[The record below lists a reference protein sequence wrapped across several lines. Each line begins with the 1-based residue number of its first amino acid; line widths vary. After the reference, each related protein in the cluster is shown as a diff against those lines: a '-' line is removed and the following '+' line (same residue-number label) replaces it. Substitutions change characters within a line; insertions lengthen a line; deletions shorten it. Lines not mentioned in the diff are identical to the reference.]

1 MEKAQKIKTYVLLHV
16 LMLIF
21 SLSPVCSKLAG
32 QQPFLS
38 FKFVLFYGL
47 VILLLG
53 IYALLWQ
60 QIIKRMPLTTAY
72 ANKAVTVVWGMV
84 WGALL
89 FQEDITLEEPV
100 IIKQGGKYGVKIHS
114 EAPSIHLIRANIE
127 TEIAPIVG
135 SEQQAQDLIT
145 YIHDRKDSE
154 GGIWS
159 TNIFGKS
166 VEELVMDGMR
176 NKMAMIGDESQV
188 KLQDTMQKIVND
200 SNGGM
205 VCIII

>member
-72 ANKAVTVVWGMV
+72 ANKAVT
-84 WGALL
+84 GAW
-89 FQEDITLEEPV
+89 FGER
-100 IIKQGGKYGVKIHS
+100 YFFRKI
-114 EAPSIHLIRANIE
+114 LRC
-127 TEIAPIVG
+127 
-135 SEQQAQDLIT
+135 
-145 YIHDRKDSE
+145 
-154 GGIWS
+154 
-159 TNIFGKS
+159 KS
-166 VEELVMDGMR
+166 VLERQLLWW
-176 NKMAMIGDESQV
+176 A
-188 KLQDTMQKIVND
+188 
-200 SNGGM
+200 
-205 VCIII
+205 

>member
-84 WGALL
+84 WGAVT
-89 FQEDITLEEPV
+89 FSGRYYAAKV
-100 IIKQGGKYGVKIHS
+100 YWSGNYCGG
-114 EAPSIHLIRANIE
+114 RNI
-127 TEIAPIVG
+127 
-135 SEQQAQDLIT
+135 
-145 YIHDRKDSE
+145 
-154 GGIWS
+154 
-159 TNIFGKS
+159 
-166 VEELVMDGMR
+166 
-176 NKMAMIGDESQV
+176 
-188 KLQDTMQKIVND
+188 
-200 SNGGM
+200 
-205 VCIII
+205 VCILGQQITEEEGNR

>member
-1 MEKAQKIKTYVLLHV
+1 MEKAQKIKTYVLLHA

-38 FKFVLFYGL
+38 FKFIFFYGL

-89 FQEDITLEEPV
+89 FQEDITPQKCIGAA
-100 IIKQGGKYGVKIHS
+100 IIVAGVMLYAFSDGKTSK
-114 EAPSIHLIRANIE
+114 EA
-127 TEIAPIVG
+127 
-135 SEQQAQDLIT
+135 
-145 YIHDRKDSE
+145 
-154 GGIWS
+154 
-159 TNIFGKS
+159 S
-166 VEELVMDGMR
+166 VD
-176 NKMAMIGDESQV
+176 D
-188 KLQDTMQKIVND
+188 
-200 SNGGM
+200 
-205 VCIII
+205 

>member
-72 ANKAVTVVWGMV
+72 ANKAVTVVWGRV

-89 FQEDITLEEPV
+89 FQEDITLQKCIGAAIIVVGV
-100 IIKQGGKYGVKIHS
+100 IVYAFS
-114 EAPSIHLIRANIE
+114 
-127 TEIAPIVG
+127 
-135 SEQQAQDLIT
+135 
-145 YIHDRKDSE
+145 
-154 GGIWS
+154 
-159 TNIFGKS
+159 
-166 VEELVMDGMR
+166 
-176 NKMAMIGDESQV
+176 
-188 KLQDTMQKIVND
+188 D
-200 SNGGM
+200 SNSQKRRATDD
-205 VCIII
+205 

>member
-1 MEKAQKIKTYVLLHV
+1 MEKAQKIKTYVLLHA

-38 FKFVLFYGL
+38 FKFIFFYGF

-89 FQEDITLEEPV
+89 FQEDITPQKCIGTA
-100 IIKQGGKYGVKIHS
+100 IIVAGVMLYAFSDSKIS
-114 EAPSIHLIRANIE
+114 KEA
-127 TEIAPIVG
+127 
-135 SEQQAQDLIT
+135 
-145 YIHDRKDSE
+145 
-154 GGIWS
+154 
-159 TNIFGKS
+159 S
-166 VEELVMDGMR
+166 VD
-176 NKMAMIGDESQV
+176 D
-188 KLQDTMQKIVND
+188 
-200 SNGGM
+200 
-205 VCIII
+205 

>member
-1 MEKAQKIKTYVLLHV
+1 MEKAQKIKTYVLLHA

-38 FKFVLFYGL
+38 FKFIFFYGF

-89 FQEDITLEEPV
+89 FQEDITPQKCIGAASIVAGVMLYAFSD
-100 IIKQGGKYGVKIHS
+100 GKTSK
-114 EAPSIHLIRANIE
+114 EASA
-127 TEIAPIVG
+127 
-135 SEQQAQDLIT
+135 D
-145 YIHDRKDSE
+145 D
-154 GGIWS
+154 
-159 TNIFGKS
+159 
-166 VEELVMDGMR
+166 
-176 NKMAMIGDESQV
+176 
-188 KLQDTMQKIVND
+188 
-200 SNGGM
+200 
-205 VCIII
+205 

>member
-1 MEKAQKIKTYVLLHV
+1 MEKAQKIKTYVLLHA

-38 FKFVLFYGL
+38 FKFIFFYGL

-89 FQEDITLEEPV
+89 FQEDITPQKCIGAA
-100 IIKQGGKYGVKIHS
+100 IIVAGVMLYAFSDGKTSK
-114 EAPSIHLIRANIE
+114 EASA
-127 TEIAPIVG
+127 
-135 SEQQAQDLIT
+135 D
-145 YIHDRKDSE
+145 D
-154 GGIWS
+154 
-159 TNIFGKS
+159 
-166 VEELVMDGMR
+166 
-176 NKMAMIGDESQV
+176 
-188 KLQDTMQKIVND
+188 
-200 SNGGM
+200 
-205 VCIII
+205 